1 MRTTIPSRFAK
12 LLAMALWLASAPPCL
27 AEGVDVSRFVAV
39 LQQVG
44 PEGKGNEAAARAW
57 RELAALE
64 AGQLPELLAG
74 LDKSNPLAANWLH
87 GAIDA
92 VAERSLREGKPL
104 PLRDLESFL
113 IDTSHEPKA
122 RRLAYEWL
130 ARVDETAPDRLIP
143 GMLNDPSVEL
153 RRDAVQRLIDQAEKV
168 ASDPP
173 GDDVQPADRQSEVV
187 SLYEQAITAARDDD
201 QIKQIAK
208 RLSDLGTKV
217 DLPRHYGFLMEW
229 KLIGPFDNT
238 QGKGFA
244 AVFPPE
250 EKLDVEAEYEGKE
263 QKVRWREHVTTDDYG
278 KVNLNKALGPF
289 KGATAY
295 ALATF
300 TSDREQPIE
309 IRLGSINA
317 WKAWLNGEL
326 LFGHEEYH
334 SGTKLDQNRL
344 KGMLKPGENTIL
356 LKVCQNEQTESWAQ
370 DWEFQVRVCDSVG
383 TAILSTTRPARKL
396 DADSQ
401 AASR

>member
-1 MRTTIPSRFAK
+1 MRAAIY
-12 LLAMALWLASAPPCL
+12 
-27 AEGVDVSRFVAV
+27 SRFVMPV
-39 LQQVG
+39 LAIVPLFVGNPARLNGAEIPALIATFQEVG
-44 PEGKGNEAAARAW
+44 PEGKGNAAAAQAW
-57 RELAALE
+57 RELAAVD
-64 AGQLPELLAG
+64 GDKLPELLAG
-74 LDKSNPLAANWLH
+74 LDKSSPLAANWIH

-104 PLRDLESFL
+104 PARDLESFL
-113 IDTSHEPKA
+113 LDTSHDPKA
-122 RRLAYEWL
+122 RRLAFEWL
-130 ARVDETAPDRLIP
+130 SRVDDSAPDRLIP

-153 RRDAVQRLIDQAEKV
+153 RRDAVQRLVDQAEKV
-168 ASDPP
+168 ASEP
-173 GDDVQPADRQSEVV
+173 DDKAKSVDRQKQVV
-187 SLYEQAITAARDDD
+187 ALYQQAMTAARDED

-208 RLSDLGTKV
+208 RLTDLGQKV
-217 DLPRHYGFLMEW
+217 DLPKHYGFLMEW

-250 EKLDVEAEYEGKE
+250 EKLDLIAEYEGKG
-263 QKVRWREHVTTDDYG
+263 QKVRWQDHATSDDYG

-295 ALATF
+295 AVAKF
-300 TSDREQPIE
+300 TSDQEQPVE

-317 WKAWLNGEL
+317 WKVWLNGKL

-344 KGMLKPGENTIL
+344 KGMLRKGENTIL

-370 DWEFQVRVCDSVG
+370 DWEFQLRVCDSVG
-383 TAILSTTRPARKL
+383 TAILSTTRPARKP
-396 DADSQ
+396 DAEQQ